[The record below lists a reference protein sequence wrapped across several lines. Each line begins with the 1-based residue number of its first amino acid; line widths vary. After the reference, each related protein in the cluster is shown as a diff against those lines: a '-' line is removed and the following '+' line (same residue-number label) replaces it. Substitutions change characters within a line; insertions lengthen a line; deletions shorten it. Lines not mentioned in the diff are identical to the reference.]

1 LAWHHEAPYDW
12 TMKDALLSPA
22 KELAGLNAA
31 SLSGH
36 DWTTFRNRLRGLIT
50 GAVAAN
56 VTASSDEQIEWLHA
70 ARTAHDTVY
79 IADRIRT
86 EALRKRIT
94 GERQRTMT
102 HMQPGVYLGFLGEI

>member
-1 LAWHHEAPYDW
+1 
-12 TMKDALLSPA
+12 
-22 KELAGLNAA
+22 
-31 SLSGH
+31 
-36 DWTTFRNRLRGLIT
+36 
-50 GAVAAN
+50 
-56 VTASSDEQIEWLHA
+56 LHA

-94 GERQRTMT
+94 GERQRTMS